1 MGPCFT
7 ESSAATYR
15 AQVNCPHPL
24 SLTLGEEGDGVTF
37 CDIIKGRDVLKRP
50 PCILQICHAT
60 PRCNDCKKCP
70 YGTLFTP
77 RLLTLH
83 DASVYSSQRI
93 GRPFLPTR
101 AKYIISHILSDL
113 QKEEIRT
120 YQKKTESVGGKNICS
135 NLANENEDKPRVESS
150 LLELYRGANQRTKRE

>member
-1 MGPCFT
+1 MAWQIRTLTNPFSHLLQYLKIT
-7 ESSAATYR
+7 SYIYNKNSKFRLT
-15 AQVNCPHPL
+15 HPTA
-24 SLTLGEEGDGVTF
+24 S
-37 CDIIKGRDVLKRP
+37 IPIRN
-50 PCILQICHAT
+50 AT
-60 PRCNDCKKCP
+60 PRCNDCKKCL

-93 GRPFLPTR
+93 GRPILPTR

-135 NLANENEDKPRVESS
+135 NLANENRRQTES
-150 LLELYRGANQRTKRE
+150 RIKFT